1 MAYLLLADLGQSA
14 ASSPASIYIMTHIC
28 INNFA
33 DPNIVQSSLG
43 LRRY

>member
-33 DPNIVQSSLG
+33 ANIVQSSLG
-43 LRRY
+43 LRKY